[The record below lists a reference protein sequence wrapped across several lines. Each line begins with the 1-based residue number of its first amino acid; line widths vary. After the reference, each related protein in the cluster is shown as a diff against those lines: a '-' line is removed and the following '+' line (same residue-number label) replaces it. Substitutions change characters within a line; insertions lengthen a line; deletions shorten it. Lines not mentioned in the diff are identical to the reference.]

1 MSGPVVNKPWT
12 GPAFIAAMLLLVA
25 SAAGLSAVVRTL
37 GAHLT
42 KLPIQPDSGYKQ
54 LSIPDKLV
62 GWPDIDHGWRQV
74 GQDRS
79 MSVEEEEELGTKDT
93 ISRLYVELAP
103 KDSSK
108 PRGVQLHT
116 AYYTGM
122 IDTVP
127 HVPDRCITA
136 HGTQMDGSPKVV
148 DVPIDMSRLT
158 VHPEADPA
166 KPTVYRMRNLSI
178 GRQVALPRG
187 IEKLQMTVTPFKDP
201 DGRRFFAG
209 YFFIANGGVVASANG
224 VRLLAFRLQDD
235 YAYYLKVQ
243 VTSNDVGSEEELGRL
258 TGEFLNNLLP
268 EISYRIP
275 DWTEVEAGRYP
286 VRPAAGGA
294 PPAASGH

>member
-1 MSGPVVNKPWT
+1 MSSPVVNKPWT

-54 LSIPDKLV
+54 PSIPDKLV

-93 ISRLYVELAP
+93 ISRLYVELTPA
-103 KDSSK
+103 DSSK

-158 VHPEADPA
+158 VHPEADPG

-201 DGRRFFAG
+201 EGRRFFAG
-209 YFFIANGGVVASANG
+209 YFFIANGGHVSSAEE
-224 VRLLAFRLQDD
+224 VRLLAFDLKSD

-243 VTSNDVGSEEELGRL
+243 FTSSTVGSAEELAAEASSL
-258 TGEFLNNLLP
+258 LGELLP
-268 EISYRIP
+268 EIMRCVP
-275 DWTEVEAGRYP
+275 DWVEVESGRYP
-286 VRPAAGGA
+286 ANNVGPG
-294 PPAASGH
+294 SGKP